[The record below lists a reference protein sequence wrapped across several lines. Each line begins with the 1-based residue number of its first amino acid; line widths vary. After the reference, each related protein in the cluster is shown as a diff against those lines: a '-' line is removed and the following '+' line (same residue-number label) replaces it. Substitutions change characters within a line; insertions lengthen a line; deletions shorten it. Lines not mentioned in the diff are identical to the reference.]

1 MPFPRPALAL
11 VLCAAALIAPAAE
24 ARTTIVASRPTQGA
38 TVTSPTSVELT
49 FSEPVAPATLSVS
62 LVMTS
67 MPGMANHKPM
77 TIKGFA
83 VAATGS
89 KVTLRFPRPLP
100 GGTYRLDW
108 TITAQPAEP
117 ASGSLTFLVR

>member
-1 MPFPRPALAL
+1 MSFPRPALAL
-11 VLCAAALIAPAAE
+11 MICAATLIAPTVE
-24 ARTTIVASRPTQGA
+24 ARTKIVASRPTQGA
-38 TVTSPTSVELT
+38 TVISPTSVELT

-62 LVMTS
+62 LVMIS

-83 VAATGS
+83 VAAAGS

-108 TITAQPAEP
+108 TIAAPDAEP
-117 ASGSLTFLVR
+117 ADGSLTFLVR